1 MWEGRAV
8 GSAGVLA
15 GRVVVVT
22 GAARGMGAATAR
34 LVAAAGA
41 AVVLTDVLEAEG
53 AALAAELGAN
63 ALFVRHDVSSEAG
76 WQAVVAAGEAKF
88 GPIDGLVNNAGILH
102 FATLLA
108 TELADF
114 QRVLS
119 VNLAGTF
126 LGIKT
131 VGAGMAARGRGAIV
145 NIASIDGV
153 SGANA
158 VGAYC
163 ASKFGVRGL
172 NKVAALEL
180 GHRGVRV
187 NAVLPGGI
195 DTPMANP
202 AGAPPE
208 ALTHFFAGVPQQRVG
223 RPEEVAAASLF
234 LLSDAASYIN
244 GGEIAVDGGWGAG
257 HYYHGFPGAP
267 GVEG

>member
-1 MWEGRAV
+1 M
-8 GSAGVLA
+8 
-15 GRVVVVT
+15 GRVSGKTVIVT

-34 LVAAAGA
+34 LFVAEGA
-41 AVVLTDVLEAEG
+41 QVILTDVLETEG
-53 AALAAELGAN
+53 RALAAELGAH
-63 ALFVRHDVSSEAG
+63 ASFMRHDVSNEAG
-76 WQAVVAAGEAKF
+76 WASVVAEAVDRF
-88 GPIDGLVNNAGILH
+88 GQVDGLVNNAGILH
-102 FATLLA
+102 FATLLE
-108 TELADF
+108 TSLEDF
-114 QRVLS
+114 QRVLA
-119 VNLAGTF
+119 VNLAGCF

-131 VGAGMAARGRGAIV
+131 VGRQMVQQGQGAIV

-153 SGANA
+153 AGANA

-202 AGAPPE
+202 EGAPPE

-223 RPEEVAAASLF
+223 RPEEVAQASLF
-234 LLSDAASYIN
+234 LISDAASYIN
-244 GGEIAVDGGWGAG
+244 GGEVAVDGGWGAG

-267 GVEG
+267 GV

>member
-1 MWEGRAV
+1 MA
-8 GSAGVLA
+8 
-15 GRVVVVT
+15 RVSGKVAIIT

-34 LVAAAGA
+34 LFIHEGA
-41 AVVLTDVLEAEG
+41 TVILTDVLDTEG
-53 AALAAELGAN
+53 RALAGELGPA
-63 ALFVRHDVSSEAG
+63 ASFRRHDVSSEAS
-76 WQAVVAAGEAKF
+76 WNALVADTNDRF
-88 GPIDGLVNNAGILH
+88 GRIDVLVNNAGILH
-102 FATLLA
+102 FATLLE
-108 TELADF
+108 TSLEDF
-114 QRVLS
+114 QRVIS
-119 VNLAGTF
+119 VNLTGTF

-131 VGAGMAARGRGAIV
+131 AGHAMIQQGGGAIV
-145 NIASIDGV
+145 NIASIDGI

-172 NKVAALEL
+172 TKVAALEL

-202 AGAPPE
+202 SGAPPE

-223 RPEEVAAASLF
+223 QPAEVAHATLF
-234 LLSDAASYIN
+234 LASDDASYIN
-244 GGEIAVDGGWGAG
+244 GAELGVDGGWAAG

-267 GVEG
+267 GV

>member
-1 MWEGRAV
+1 MARLSGKIAI
-8 GSAGVLA
+8 
-15 GRVVVVT
+15 VT

-34 LVAAAGA
+34 LFIKEGA
-41 AVVLTDVLEAEG
+41 TVILTDVLETEG
-53 AALAAELGAN
+53 RALATDLGPA
-63 ALFVRHDVSSEAG
+63 ASFRRHDVSSEAG
-76 WQAVVAAGEAKF
+76 WAAITEDAKDRF
-88 GPIDGLVNNAGILH
+88 GRVDVLVNNAGILH
-102 FATLLA
+102 FATLLDTA
-108 TELADF
+108 LEDF
-114 QRVLS
+114 QRVIA
-119 VNLAGTF
+119 VNLGGCF
-126 LGIKT
+126 LGIKH
-131 VGAGMAARGRGAIV
+131 VGQLMVQQGGGSIV

-223 RPEEVAAASLF
+223 NPSEVAQASLF
-234 LLSDAASYIN
+234 LASDDASYMN
-244 GGEIAVDGGWGAG
+244 GAELAVDGGWGAG

-267 GVEG
+267 GV